1 VPFDTNPLMQSKM
14 KALLSKQPGPPSTLV
29 IETIDDPVAKG
40 KEVLVRVNI
49 AALNFFDCLIIED
62 KYQYKP
68 PRPFSI
74 AAEMSGVVEAV
85 GDNVT
90 RFKPGDRVCG
100 YVQGGTARELVVAPE
115 IALSNIPDSVSDEDA
130 ACIMVTYG
138 TSYHAIKDR
147 GELKSGETL
156 AVLGAS
162 GGVGQAAVELGKIMG
177 ARVIACASSEE
188 KLAFCRECG
197 ADETVN
203 YTTEDLKARL
213 KELSGNQGIDVLY
226 DPVGGDFSEAAFR
239 TMGWGGRFLVVGF
252 ASGPIPKIPLNLPL
266 LKGADL
272 RGVFWGAFTAREPEK
287 NRQNI
292 DDLLGWLADGTLKPH
307 VDSIFPLE
315 DAATA
320 LNKIAARDVKGKVLL
335 KV

>member
-1 VPFDTNPLMQSKM
+1 MR
-14 KALLSKQPGPPSTLV
+14 ALLSHQPGPPSTLV
-29 IETIDDPVAKG
+29 VEDIDKPAAKKG
-40 KEVLVRVNI
+40 EVLVRVNV

-62 KYQYKP
+62 KYQFKP

-74 AAEMSGVVEAV
+74 AAEMSGVVESV
-85 GDNVT
+85 GEGVE
-90 RFKPGDRVCG
+90 RFKVGDRVCG
-100 YVQGGTARELVVAPE
+100 YVQGGTAREYVVAPE
-115 IALSNIPDSVSDEDA
+115 VVLSHIPDGVSDEHA
-130 ACIMVTYG
+130 ACVMVTYG
-138 TSYHAIKDR
+138 TSYHALKDR
-147 GELKSGETL
+147 GELKKGETL

-177 ARVIACASSEE
+177 ARVVACASSDE
-188 KLAFCRECG
+188 KLAFCKECG

-203 YTTEDLKARL
+203 YASEDLKARL
-213 KELSGNQGIDVLY
+213 KELGGSSGMDVIY

-239 TMGWGGRFLVVGF
+239 SIAWGGRFLVIGF
-252 ASGPIPKIPLNLPL
+252 AAGPIPKIPLNLPL

-272 RGVFWGAFTAREPEK
+272 RGVFWGAFTMREPLV

-315 DAATA
+315 EAEIA
-320 LNKIAARDVKGKVLL
+320 LNKIASRNVKGKVLL
-335 KV
+335 KL

>member
-1 VPFDTNPLMQSKM
+1 M

-29 IETIDDPVAKG
+29 VEEIDKPTANRG
-40 KEVLVRVNI
+40 EVLVRVNI

-62 KYQYKP
+62 KYQIKP

-85 GDNVT
+85 GEGVE
-90 RFKPGDRVCG
+90 RFAPGDRVCG
-100 YVQGGTARELVVAPE
+100 YVQGGTAREYVAAPE
-115 IALSNIPDSVSDEDA
+115 LVLSHIPDGVSDEAA

-138 TSYHAIKDR
+138 TSYHALKDR
-147 GELKSGETL
+147 GELKAGETL

-177 ARVIACASSEE
+177 ARVIACASSDD
-188 KLAFCRECG
+188 KLEFCRECG

-203 YTTEDLKARL
+203 YSTQDLKASL
-213 KELSGNQGIDVLY
+213 KELGGSTGIDVIY

-239 TMGWGGRFLVVGF
+239 SIAWCGRFLVIGF

-272 RGVFWGAFTAREPEK
+272 RGVFWGAFTMRDPKGNRE
-287 NRQNI
+287 NI
-292 DDLLGWLADGTLKPH
+292 DDLLGWLADDTLKPH
-307 VDSIFPLE
+307 VDSVFPLE
-315 DAATA
+315 QAETA

>member
-1 VPFDTNPLMQSKM
+1 M
-14 KALLSKQPGPPSTLV
+14 KALLSKEPGPPSTLV
-29 IETIDDPVAKG
+29 VEEIDEPVAKSG
-40 KEVLVRVNI
+40 EVLVRVNI

-74 AAEMSGVVEAV
+74 AAEMAGTVEAV
-85 GDNVT
+85 GDGVE
-90 RFKPGDRVCG
+90 RFKVGDRVCG

-115 IALSNIPDSVSDEDA
+115 VALSHIPDGVSDEHA

-147 GELKSGETL
+147 GELQAGETM

-177 ARVIACASSEE
+177 ARVIACASSDD

-203 YTTEDLKARL
+203 YSNEDLKARL
-213 KELSGNQGIDVLY
+213 KELGGSGGIDVIY
-226 DPVGGDFSEAAFR
+226 DPVGGDFSEDAFR
-239 TMGWGGRFLVVGF
+239 SIAWQGRFLVIGF

-272 RGVFWGAFTAREPEK
+272 RGVFWGAFTMREPDA
-287 NRQNI
+287 NRRNI

-307 VDSIFPLE
+307 VDSVFVLE
-315 DAATA
+315 DAAAA
-320 LNKIAARDVKGKVLL
+320 LDKIASRNVKGKVLL

>member
-1 VPFDTNPLMQSKM
+1 M
-14 KALLSKQPGPPSTLV
+14 KALLSKEPGPPSTLV
-29 IETIDDPVAKG
+29 VEDIDAPVAKKG
-40 KEVLVRVNI
+40 EVLVRVNI

-62 KYQYKP
+62 KYQFKP

-74 AAEMSGVVEAV
+74 AAEMSGVVDSV
-85 GDNVT
+85 GEGIT
-90 RFKPGDRVCG
+90 RFKAGDRVCG
-100 YVQGGTARELVVAPE
+100 YVAGGTAREMISVPE
-115 IALSNIPDSVSDEDA
+115 AALSHIPDGVSDEQA

-147 GELKSGETL
+147 GELKAGETL

-177 ARVIACASSEE
+177 ARVIACASSDE
-188 KLAFCRECG
+188 KLAFCKECG
-197 ADETVN
+197 ADEVIN
-203 YTTEDLKARL
+203 YSTEDLKERL
-213 KELSGNQGIDVLY
+213 KKISGSGVDVIY

-239 TMGWGGRFLVVGF
+239 AIAWGGRFLVVGF

-272 RGVFWGAFTAREPEK
+272 RGVFWGAFTMHDPVG
-287 NRQNI
+287 NRKNI

-307 VDSIFPLE
+307 VDSVFPMAE
-315 DAATA
+315 AEAA

-335 KV
+335 RVSG

>member
-1 VPFDTNPLMQSKM
+1 MR
-14 KALLSKQPGPPSTLV
+14 ALLSHQPGPPSTLV
-29 IETIDDPVAKG
+29 VEEIDKPVAKKG
-40 KEVLVRVNI
+40 EVLVKVNV

-62 KYQYKP
+62 KYQFKP

-74 AAEMSGVVEAV
+74 AAEMSGVVESV
-85 GDNVT
+85 GEGVE

-100 YVQGGTARELVVAPE
+100 YVQGGTAREYVVAPE
-115 IALSNIPDSVSDEDA
+115 VVLSHIPDGVSDEHA
-130 ACIMVTYG
+130 ACVMVTYG
-138 TSYHAIKDR
+138 TSYHALKDR
-147 GELKSGETL
+147 GELKAGETL

-177 ARVIACASSEE
+177 ARVVACASSDD

-203 YTTEDLKARL
+203 YSTDDLKARL
-213 KELSGNQGIDVLY
+213 KELGGGAGMDLIY

-239 TMGWGGRFLVVGF
+239 SIAWGGRFLVIGF
-252 ASGPIPKIPLNLPL
+252 AAGPIPKIPLNLAL

-272 RGVFWGAFTAREPEK
+272 RGVFWGAFTMREPK
-287 NRQNI
+287 VNRQNI

-315 DAATA
+315 EAEAA

-335 KV
+335 KL

>member
-1 VPFDTNPLMQSKM
+1 M

-29 IETIDDPVAKG
+29 VEDIDDPVAGKG
-40 KEVLVRVNI
+40 EVLVRVTV

-74 AAEMSGVVEAV
+74 AAEMSGIVETV
-85 GDNVT
+85 GEGVE
-90 RFKPGDRVCG
+90 RFASGDRVCG

-115 IALSNIPDSVSDEDA
+115 LALSHIPTGVSDEAA
-130 ACIMVTYG
+130 ACLMVTYG

-147 GELKSGETL
+147 GELQSGETL

-177 ARVIACASSEE
+177 ARVIACASSDD

-203 YTTEDLKARL
+203 YSTEDLKVSL
-213 KELSGNQGIDVLY
+213 KKLGGDSGIDVIY

-239 TMGWGGRFLVVGF
+239 SIAWGGRFLVIGF

-272 RGVFWGAFTAREPEK
+272 RGVFWGAFTMRDPQG

-292 DDLLGWLADGTLKPH
+292 DDLLSWLADGTLKPH
-307 VDSIFPLE
+307 IDSVFPLDQAE
-315 DAATA
+315 QA

-335 KV
+335 KL

>member
-1 VPFDTNPLMQSKM
+1 M

-29 IETIDDPVAKG
+29 VEDIG
-40 KEVLVRVNI
+40 KPTAGSGEVLVRVNV

-62 KYQYKP
+62 KYQIKP

-74 AAEMSGVVEAV
+74 AAEMSGIVEAV
-85 GDNVT
+85 GEGVE
-90 RFKPGDRVCG
+90 RFVPGDRVCG
-100 YVQGGTARELVVAPE
+100 YVQGGTAREYVVAPE
-115 IALSNIPDSVSDEDA
+115 IVLSHIPDRVSDEAA

-138 TSYHAIKDR
+138 TSYHALKDR
-147 GELKSGETL
+147 GELKPDETL

-177 ARVIACASSEE
+177 ARVVACASSDD
-188 KLAFCRECG
+188 KLEFCTQCG
-197 ADETVN
+197 ADEVVN
-203 YTTEDLKARL
+203 YTTQDLKARL
-213 KELSGNQGIDVLY
+213 KELGGAGGIDVIY

-239 TMGWGGRFLVVGF
+239 AIAWCGRFLVIGF

-272 RGVFWGAFTAREPEK
+272 RGVFWGSFTMRDPK
-287 NRQNI
+287 GNRQNI

-307 VDSIFPLE
+307 VDSVFPLE
-315 DAATA
+315 QAETA

>member
-1 VPFDTNPLMQSKM
+1 MR
-14 KALLSKQPGPPSTLV
+14 ALLSKQPGPPSTLV
-29 IETIDDPVAKG
+29 VEEIEKPVAKKG
-40 KEVLVRVNI
+40 QVLIKVNV

-74 AAEMSGVVEAV
+74 AAELSGVIEAV
-85 GDNVT
+85 GEGVE
-90 RFKPGDRVCG
+90 RFAPGDRVCG
-100 YVQGGTARELVVAPE
+100 YVQSGSAREYVVAPE
-115 IALSNIPDSVSDEDA
+115 VVLSHIPEGVSDEMA

-147 GELKSGETL
+147 GELQAGETM

-177 ARVIACASSEE
+177 ARVIACASSDE
-188 KLAFCRECG
+188 KLEFCRECG
-197 ADETVN
+197 ADETIN
-203 YTTEDLKARL
+203 YSTEDLKARL
-213 KELSGNQGIDVLY
+213 KELGGSNGIDVLY

-239 TMGWGGRFLVVGF
+239 SIAWKGRFLVVGF
-252 ASGPIPKIPLNLPL
+252 ASGPIPKMPLNLAL

-272 RGVFWGAFTAREPEK
+272 RGVFWGAFTAREPIA

-292 DDLLGWLADGTLKPH
+292 DDLLAWLADGTLKPH
-307 VDSIFPLE
+307 VDSVFALE
-315 DAATA
+315 EAEAA

-335 KV
+335 KL

>member
-1 VPFDTNPLMQSKM
+1 M
-14 KALLSKQPGPPSTLV
+14 KAVLSLEPGPPSTLV
-29 IETIDDPVAKG
+29 VQDIDAPKVGKG
-40 KEVLVRVNI
+40 EVLVRVKI

-62 KYQYKP
+62 KYQLKP

-74 AAEMSGVVEAV
+74 AAEMSGVVEAL
-85 GDNVT
+85 GEGVT
-90 RFKPGDRVCG
+90 GFAVGDRVCG
-100 YVQGGTARELVVAPE
+100 YLPGGTARELVSAP
-115 IALSNIPDSVSDEDA
+115 ATNMSKIPESVTDEQA

-138 TSYHAIKDR
+138 TSYHALKNR
-147 GELKSGETL
+147 GELKPGETL

-177 ARVIACASSEE
+177 AKVIACASSDD
-188 KLAFCRECG
+188 KLEFCRECG

-203 YTTEDLKARL
+203 YSKEDLKNSL
-213 KELSGNQGIDVLY
+213 KKLTGGNGADVIY

-239 TMGWGGRFLVVGF
+239 AIAWEGRFLVIGF
-252 ASGPIPKIPLNLPL
+252 ASGPIPKIPLNLAL

-272 RGVFWGAFTAREPEK
+272 RGVFWGTFTQRDPDG

-307 VDSIFPLE
+307 VDSVFPMEEAAAALE
-315 DAATA
+315 
-320 LNKIAARDVKGKVLL
+320 KIAARDVKGKVLL
-335 KV
+335 RISQ

>member
-1 VPFDTNPLMQSKM
+1 M
-14 KALLSKQPGPPSTLV
+14 KALLSKEPGPPSTLV
-29 IETIDDPVAKG
+29 VEDIEAPIAKKG
-40 KEVLVRVNI
+40 EVLVRVTI

-62 KYQYKP
+62 KYQFKP

-74 AAEMSGVVEAV
+74 AAEMSGVVESV
-85 GDNVT
+85 GEGVE
-90 RFKPGDRVCG
+90 RFKVGDRVCG
-100 YVQGGTARELVVAPE
+100 YVQGGTAREYVVAPE
-115 IALSNIPDSVSDEDA
+115 VALSHIPEGVSDENA

-147 GELKSGETL
+147 GELKAGETM

-177 ARVIACASSEE
+177 ARVIACASSDD
-188 KLAFCRECG
+188 KLAFCKECG
-197 ADETVN
+197 ADEIIN
-203 YTTEDLKARL
+203 YSNEDLKARL
-213 KELSGNQGIDVLY
+213 KEISGHNGVDVIY

-239 TMGWGGRFLVVGF
+239 SIAWKGRFLVIGF
-252 ASGPIPKIPLNLPL
+252 AAGPIPKIPLNLPL

-272 RGVFWGAFTAREPEK
+272 RGVFWGAFTMRDPAG
-287 NRQNI
+287 NRANI

-307 VDSIFPLE
+307 VDSVFPLE
-315 DAATA
+315 EAAAA

-335 KV
+335 RVGS

>member
-1 VPFDTNPLMQSKM
+1 M

-29 IETIDDPVAKG
+29 IEEIDEPVVKKG
-40 KEVLVRVNI
+40 DVLVRVNI

-62 KYQYKP
+62 KYQFKP

-74 AAEMSGVVEAV
+74 AAEMSGIVEAV
-85 GDNVT
+85 GEDVG
-90 RFKPGDRVCG
+90 RFKVGDRVCG
-100 YVQGGTARELVVAPE
+100 YVQGGTAREKILAPE
-115 IALSNIPDSVSDEDA
+115 VALSHIPEGVSDEQA

-138 TSYHAIKDR
+138 TSYHALKDR
-147 GELKSGETL
+147 GELKAGETL

-177 ARVIACASSEE
+177 AKVIACASSGD
-188 KLAFCRECG
+188 KLEFCRDCG
-197 ADETVN
+197 ADETIN
-203 YTTEDLKARL
+203 YSTEDLKSQL
-213 KELSGNQGIDVLY
+213 KKLGGGSGVDVIY
-226 DPVGGDFSEAAFR
+226 DPVGGDYSEAAFR
-239 TMGWGGRFLVVGF
+239 AMDWGGRFLVIGF
-252 ASGPIPKIPLNLPL
+252 AAGPIPKIPLNLPL

-272 RGVFWGAFTAREPEK
+272 RGVFWGAFTMRNPTG

-307 VDSIFPLE
+307 VDSVFSLE
-315 DAATA
+315 EAESA

>member
-1 VPFDTNPLMQSKM
+1 MR
-14 KALLSKQPGPPSTLV
+14 ALLSHQPGPPSTLV
-29 IETIDDPVAKG
+29 VEEIDKPSAKKG
-40 KEVLVRVNI
+40 EVLVRVNV

-62 KYQYKP
+62 KYQFKP

-74 AAEMSGVVEAV
+74 AAEMSGVVESV
-85 GDNVT
+85 GEGIE
-90 RFKPGDRVCG
+90 RFKVGDRVCG
-100 YVQGGTARELVVAPE
+100 YVQGGTAREYVVAPE
-115 IALSNIPDSVSDEDA
+115 VVLSHIPEGVSDEHA
-130 ACIMVTYG
+130 ACVMVTYG
-138 TSYHAIKDR
+138 TSYHALKDR
-147 GELKSGETL
+147 GELKKGETL

-177 ARVIACASSEE
+177 ARVVACASSDD

-203 YTTEDLKARL
+203 YATEDLKARL
-213 KELSGNQGIDVLY
+213 KELGSGAGMDVIY

-239 TMGWGGRFLVVGF
+239 SIAWGGRFLVIGF
-252 ASGPIPKIPLNLPL
+252 AAGPIPKMPLNLAL

-272 RGVFWGAFTAREPEK
+272 RGVFWGSFTMREPQV

-307 VDSIFPLE
+307 VDSVFPLE
-315 DAATA
+315 EAEAA

-335 KV
+335 KL

>member
-1 VPFDTNPLMQSKM
+1 MR
-14 KALLSKQPGPPSTLV
+14 ALLSKKPGPPSTLV
-29 IETIDDPVAKG
+29 VEQIDDPVARAG
-40 KEVLVRVNI
+40 EVLVRVNI

-62 KYQYKP
+62 KYQFKP

-74 AAEMSGVVEAV
+74 AAEMAGVVQSV
-85 GDNVT
+85 GEGVEN
-90 RFKPGDRVCG
+90 FKPGDRVCG
-100 YVQGGTARELVVAPE
+100 YVQGGTARELVVASQ
-115 IALSNIPDSVSDEDA
+115 IALSHIPDGVNDEHA

-147 GELKSGETL
+147 GELKPGETM

-162 GGVGQAAVELGKIMG
+162 GGVGQAAVELGKFMK
-177 ARVIACASSEE
+177 ARVIACASTDG
-188 KLAFCRECG
+188 KLEFCRQCG

-213 KELSGNQGIDVLY
+213 KELGGNAGIDVIY

-239 TMGWGGRFLVVGF
+239 SIGWGGRFLVVGF
-252 ASGPIPKIPLNLPL
+252 AAGPIPKIPLNLPL

-272 RGVFWGAFTAREPEK
+272 RGVFWGAFTMKQPRQ

-292 DDLLGWLADGTLKPH
+292 DELLAWLADGTLTPH
-307 VDSIFPLE
+307 VDSVFPLE
-315 DAATA
+315 QAELA

-335 KV
+335 RL